1 LDQSENDIPCGL
13 PHPCADRSAIGISCG
28 SPRKLGPQARTR
40 PYRVPLFLTANAP
53 SGASQPTES
62 PGKKRRGFFAAADR
76 AVALIAR
83 RRQEQRPR
91 SIQQWS
97 RDGDGLEPPA
107 RSLPRA
113 VPQLGGPKLKTARKA
128 AAAALKANANQNV
141 ANVIPIIRAV

>member
-1 LDQSENDIPCGL
+1 M
-13 PHPCADRSAIGISCG
+13 
-28 SPRKLGPQARTR
+28 
-40 PYRVPLFLTANAP
+40 PLFLTANAP
-53 SGASQPTES
+53 SGASQPTEC